1 MRLGVRA
8 HDFGKLPVEELAAAI
23 AAKGFTSIQLALAKA
38 IPNID
43 TSLGRLSPGLAN
55 YIGETFHKHGIH
67 IAVLGCYINPVHPD
81 PDERR
86 KVLARFKEHIRMAR
100 DFGCSIV
107 ATETGSANADCSFH
121 PDNPS
126 PKMLQELIGNVA
138 QLVEEAE
145 KFGVFVCIE
154 GVTHHTMSTPQKIRQ
169 VLEAIDSPNLQ
180 VLFDPVNLTPADNP
194 QSYQTILQES
204 LELFGDRIFVLH
216 AKDFAIEN
224 GSKKTVPIGRGLMD
238 WEYVLKEILRQ
249 KPYLEILVEDNKPDT
264 IMESAG
270 HIQNVL
276 TKLAIR

>member
-8 HDFGKLPVEELAAAI
+8 HDFGKLPVEDLAAVI

-43 TSLGRLSPGLAN
+43 SSLGKLSPGLAN
-55 YIGETFHKHGIH
+55 YIGETFRKHGIH

-81 PDERR
+81 RDERR

-126 PKMLQELIGNVA
+126 PKMLQELIGSVA
-138 QLVEEAE
+138 ELVEEAE